1 MKHSLARIL
10 VVAVGLMTG
19 ATLSAPAGAK
29 ETATRTER
37 KTQEAIWQVIQDVEA
52 ALQSGA
58 SAEKLVDML
67 YAENIMITE
76 EPPVVNLRG
85 TKQAI
90 EGVQGFLDYLGPG
103 GGKGCKYRMVEPTV
117 ASKTTFSSYLALNCS
132 ANPPAMKDNLDLRML
147 YVWKKLPQGWRVVL
161 ETVQTGMF

>member
-10 VVAVGLMTG
+10 VVALGLTASMLPG
-19 ATLSAPAGAK
+19 ASAEAK
-29 ETATRTER
+29 ETLTRAER
-37 KTQEAIWQVIQDVEA
+37 KAQAAVWQTLQNVEV

-58 SAEKLVDML
+58 SAEKLVEML
-67 YAENIMITE
+67 YAENIVITE

-90 EGVQGFLDYLGPG
+90 EGVQAFLDYLGPG
-103 GGKGCKYRMVEPTV
+103 GGKGCKYRLVEPYV
-117 ASKTTFSSYLALNCS
+117 ASATTFSSYLALNCS
-132 ANPPAMKDNLDLRML
+132 ANPPTMKENLDLRLL